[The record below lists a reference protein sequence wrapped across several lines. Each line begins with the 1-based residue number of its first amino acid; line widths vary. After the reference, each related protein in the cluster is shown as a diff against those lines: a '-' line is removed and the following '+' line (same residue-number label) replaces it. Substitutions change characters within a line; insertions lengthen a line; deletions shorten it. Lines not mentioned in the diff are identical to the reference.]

1 MRRMVNLNFYNLMC
15 LIQQLMKEFH
25 VISYSFNISG
35 MNGTFWLV
43 TTCKVIQDSL
53 DSFAQIL
60 DTTPQIA
67 DSRYWYWILM
77 ELGFRIP
84 IVSGIFL
91 DSLICSFRTLEPLIP
106 DCTSEKLPD
115 SRFQKQN
122 LTGLRYPNKGEDQDR
137 LIAGWRGTVSG
148 QPFTN

>member
-1 MRRMVNLNFYNLMC
+1 MRRMVNLNFYILTY
-15 LIQQLMKEFH
+15 LIKQLMKEFH

-91 DSLICSFRTLEPLIP
+91 DSLICSFRTLQPLIP

-148 QPFTN
+148 QPFTI